1 MQVYLDNSATTKV
14 CKEAADKAYEIM
26 TEGYGNPSSL
36 HSLGNKAAKE
46 LKNARKTI
54 LDRFGGGNKSQLI
67 FTSSGTESDN
77 MAIIGTFNRLKRRA
91 DEIITTQVE
100 HPAVL

>member
-26 TEGYGNPSSL
+26 TQGYGNPSSL

-46 LKNARKTI
+46 LKNARKQFWTDLTAEISLNSYLHQAGLKATI
-54 LDRFGGGNKSQLI
+54 WR
-67 FTSSGTESDN
+67 
-77 MAIIGTFNRLKRRA
+77 
-91 DEIITTQVE
+91 
-100 HPAVL
+100 